1 MVNLFLPLLLGLATS
16 SINAASLP
24 TPPLGPSLPLNLS
37 DLYSSVTNTASSLG
51 DGVGVGI
58 DPRFSVNYELGG
70 IPLRPI
76 ACLMNA
82 VNAMTNLALQ
92 DFDGIVRPIVVWLPD
107 YPDVVIRSDAATL
120 FPGTMPIRY
129 ILWGVWSFA
138 LFVMSNNLFQTML
151 MTLGFDGVVVG
162 YLRVEKPD
170 LQILGLAGGSDD
182 NSAES
187 LKRRSDV
194 ALPAI
199 PLSASKTLA
208 NFTMISNSTSLSLT
222 NTTTPS
228 NAGDLHVF
236 FKLIGHS
243 ITDEELFIPILAGL
257 AYVAHFPSTSPVVG
271 FRLRPAGSDTWIE
284 FRDIGTRPRSEAP
297 FFEWQWIAKALGE
310 LPGHM
315 APLGVWREAI
325 IVMQVDGISVGDGWI
340 RKGQI

>member
-16 SINAASLP
+16 SIKAASLP
-24 TPPLGPSLPLNLS
+24 TPPLGPSIPMNLS
-37 DLYSSVTNTASSLG
+37 GLYSFVTNTASSLG
-51 DGVGVGI
+51 GGVSAGI
-58 DPRFSVNYELGG
+58 DPRFSVNYELGA

-92 DFDGIVRPIVVWLPD
+92 DFDGIVRPVVVRLPD
-107 YPDVVIRSDAATL
+107 YPDVVIRSGAKTL
-120 FPGTMPIRY
+120 VPGTMPIRY

-138 LFVMSNNLFQTML
+138 RFMMSNNAFQTMH
-151 MTLGFDGVVVG
+151 MTLSFDRVIVG
-162 YLRVEKPD
+162 YLRIEKPD
-170 LQILGLAGGSDD
+170 LQILGLAGSSNDS
-182 NSAES
+182 SAES
-187 LKRRSDV
+187 LKKRSDV

-199 PLSASKTLA
+199 PASKTLA
-208 NFTMISNSTSLSLT
+208 SFTMISNSTSLSLA

-236 FKLIGHS
+236 FKPIGHF
-243 ITDEELFIPILAGL
+243 ITNEEFFIPILAGL

-271 FRLRPAGSDTWIE
+271 FRLRPVGSNTWIE
-284 FRDIGTRPRSEAP
+284 FRDIGAQPRSEAP
-297 FFEWQWIAKALGE
+297 FFEWQWIAKALGG

-315 APLGVWREAI
+315 VLLGEWREAI

>member
-1 MVNLFLPLLLGLATS
+1 MMNLLLPLLLSLATS
-16 SINAASLP
+16 SINAASFP
-24 TPPLGPSLPLNLS
+24 TLPLGPSIPMNLS

-51 DGVGVGI
+51 DGVIAGI

-92 DFDGIVRPIVVWLPD
+92 DFDGIVRPIVFWLPD
-107 YPDVVIRSDAATL
+107 YPDVVVRSDATTL
-120 FPGTMPIRY
+120 VPGTMPIRY

-138 LFVMSNNLFQTML
+138 LFTMSNNRFQTMH
-151 MTLGFDGVVVG
+151 MTLGFDGVIVG
-162 YLRVEKPD
+162 YLRIEKPD
-170 LQILGLAGGSDD
+170 LQILGLAGSSDD
-182 NSAES
+182 SSAES
-187 LKRRSDV
+187 LKKRSDV

-199 PLSASKTLA
+199 PASKTLA

-243 ITDEELFIPILAGL
+243 ITNEEFFIPILAGL

-271 FRLRPAGSDTWIE
+271 FRLRPAGSNIWIE
-284 FRDIGTRPRSEAP
+284 FRDIGTQPRSEAP

-310 LPGHM
+310 LPRHM
-315 APLGVWREAI
+315 ALFGVWREAI

-340 RKGQI
+340 RKGRI